1 MNKTNLNNYIRAIE
15 NKVDPLKVASTIQGA
30 AFFAKLPRTIQNLI
44 IKRSGKADPYMSFV
58 VEPYSIFLAYEII
71 DKTAA
76 EKLLPPDYKLLPSS
90 LFENGKERLCAIMG
104 AFNVHTSFFWGS
116 RLEFYLIAE
125 NQITGLLSWIIISY
139 ETNTSSYDPMRGFI
153 GPTTSH
159 CVITTSYNGEVI
171 VDVKSAQSC
180 EHINFVANISNT
192 ECVLMNE
199 RLWIEGNLSVDYG
212 GELQK
217 SSDPF
222 GLIFDPKEVSQGRMI
237 PLENLELSLNT
248 HGKDFLDTKPF
259 EAAYFPYAQ
268 HFLTTNFPTASSLK
282 NAADLER
289 EVTKVSESFPVFK
302 RLEENTPQ

>member
-30 AFFAKLPRTIQNLI
+30 AFFAKLPRAIQNLI

-58 VEPYSIFLAYEII
+58 VEPYSVFLAYEIS

-76 EKLLPPDYKLLPSS
+76 EKLLPPDYKLLTSS

-116 RLEFYLIAE
+116 RLELYLIAE
-125 NQITGLLSWIIISY
+125 SQKTGLLSWIIIAY
-139 ETNTSSYDPMRGFI
+139 ETNTSSYDPKRGFI
-153 GPTTSH
+153 GPTTSL
-159 CVITTSYNGEVI
+159 CVITTSYTGEII
-171 VDVKSAQSC
+171 VDVKNAYSSDQISY
-180 EHINFVANISNT
+180 VADLSNT
-192 ECVLMNE
+192 EDAVMNE

-212 GELQK
+212 GDLQK
-217 SSDPF
+217 SNDPF
-222 GLIFDPKEVSQGRMI
+222 GLIFDPSEVSQGQRI
-237 PLENLELSLNT
+237 PLENLEISLNT
-248 HGKDFLDTKPF
+248 YGKDFLDSKPF

-268 HFLTTNFPTASSLK
+268 HFLTTSFPTATLLK

-289 EVTKVSESFPVFK
+289 EATKISESFPVFE
-302 RLEENTPQ
+302 RVGENTP